1 MNCSPPG
8 SSVHGIFQA
17 RVLVWVAIA
26 FSEKKMPQDES
37 KKKNIIADLDVV
49 KAVLRG
55 KFFAANTSFRKE
67 VINNKISYFR

>member
-1 MNCSPPG
+1 
-8 SSVHGIFQA
+8 
-17 RVLVWVAIA
+17 
-26 FSEKKMPQDES
+26 MPQDES